1 MKTKTKNKSIMKAIK
16 ILLSAVMAL
25 AGVTAYAQQD
35 FSDPRYAKWGETPE
49 ERKDNIMISSFL
61 KEEVDNRNFNS
72 AAAHLQH
79 LLAKC
84 PAASENIYVHGVK
97 LYKQK
102 INRAES
108 MAEKKM
114 FVDSLLYLYDVR
126 LLHFENHPKRGKV
139 YLLERKAREFLT
151 YNQGDREGVRAAFED
166 AIEAQVT
173 ATGVADPEL
182 VAIYFKN
189 LCDDYA
195 SDIVDAMTIVNAY
208 DANAKYFENIAAEQQ
223 EFKTQFEQCFAL
235 SGAASCDNIEAIFS
249 KKLAENP
256 DDEKTLSQ
264 AFGLLSRANC
274 ESDFFFMVGEKYYAV
289 KPSSEIAMYLAQA
302 FQNKKNYDKAN
313 QYLRESLAVET
324 DAVEREKLYAR
335 IGILEMTTNHYA
347 EAVSSFREALN
358 INPDNAL
365 APFFLAQCYVNG
377 ASGCSGLSR
386 DAVYWVAYDLLQ
398 KAIPLLEAS
407 PETAVHVDTA
417 KKLAS
422 AYRAAFPTK
431 EECFFN
437 ELNDGNT
444 YVVNCGFAR
453 GIATTVRPRIQ

>member
-1 MKTKTKNKSIMKAIK
+1 MKAIK
-16 ILLSAVMAL
+16 IFLSAVLAL
-25 AGVTAYAQQD
+25 AGVTAYAQD

-61 KEEVDNRNFNS
+61 KEEVDNRNFNA
-72 AAAHLQH
+72 AAAHLQT

-84 PAASENIYVHGVK
+84 PAATENIYVHGVK

-108 MAEKKM
+108 LAEKKM
-114 FVDSLLYLYDVR
+114 FVDSLLSLYDIR
-126 LLHFENHPKRGKV
+126 MLHFGSHPKRGKV

-151 YNQGDREGVRAAFED
+151 YNQSDREGVRAAFEE
-166 AIEAQVT
+166 AIAAQVESNGT
-173 ATGVADPEL
+173 ADPEV

-195 SDIVDAMTIVNAY
+195 TDVVDAMTIVNAY
-208 DANAKYFENIAAEQQ
+208 DASAQYFANITPEQE
-223 EFKTQFEQCFAL
+223 EFKTQFEQCFAM
-235 SGAASCDNIEAIFS
+235 SGAASCENIEAIFS
-249 KKLAENP
+249 KKLAESG

-264 AFGLLSRANC
+264 AFGLLSRAGC
-274 ESDFFFMVGEKYYAV
+274 ESDFFFTVGEKYYAL

-302 FQNKKNYDKAN
+302 FQNQKNYDKAN

-324 DAVEREKLYAR
+324 DPVEREKLFAR
-335 IGILEMTTNHYA
+335 IGILEMTTNHFA
-347 EAVSSFREALN
+347 EAVSSFREALA
-358 INPDNAL
+358 INPENAL

-377 ASGCSGLSR
+377 ASGCSGLAR

-417 KKLAS
+417 KKLAG

-437 ELNDGNT
+437 ELNDGST
-444 YVVNCGFAR
+444 YVVNCGYAR
-453 GIATTVRPRIQ
+453 GIATAVRPRVQ

>member
-1 MKTKTKNKSIMKAIK
+1 MKAIK
-16 ILLSAVMAL
+16 IFLSAVLAL
-25 AGVTAYAQQD
+25 AGVTAYAQD

-61 KEEVDNRNFNS
+61 KEEVDNRNFNA
-72 AAAHLQH
+72 AAAHLQT

-84 PAASENIYVHGVK
+84 PAATENIYVHGVK

-108 MAEKKM
+108 LAEKKM
-114 FVDSLLYLYDVR
+114 FVDSLLSLYDIR
-126 LLHFENHPKRGKV
+126 MLHFGSHPKRGKV

-151 YNQGDREGVRAAFED
+151 YNQSDREGVRAAFEE
-166 AIEAQVT
+166 AIAAQVESNGT
-173 ATGVADPEL
+173 ADPEV

-195 SDIVDAMTIVNAY
+195 TDVVDAMTIVNAY
-208 DANAKYFENIAAEQQ
+208 DDSAQHFANITPEQE
-223 EFKTQFEQCFAL
+223 EFKTQFEQCFAM
-235 SGAASCDNIEAIFS
+235 SGAASCENIEAIFS
-249 KKLAENP
+249 KKLAESG

-264 AFGLLSRANC
+264 AFGLLSRAGC
-274 ESDFFFMVGEKYYAV
+274 ESDFFFTVGEKYYAL

-302 FQNKKNYDKAN
+302 FQNQKNYDKAN

-324 DAVEREKLYAR
+324 DPVEREKLFAR
-335 IGILEMTTNHYA
+335 IGILEMTTNHFA
-347 EAVSSFREALN
+347 EAVSSFREALA
-358 INPDNAL
+358 INPENAL

-377 ASGCSGLSR
+377 ASGCSGLAR

-417 KKLAS
+417 KKLAG

-437 ELNDGNT
+437 ELNDGST
-444 YVVNCGFAR
+444 YVVNCGYAR
-453 GIATTVRPRIQ
+453 GIATTVRPRVQ

>member
-1 MKTKTKNKSIMKAIK
+1 MKAIK
-16 ILLSAVMAL
+16 IFLSAVLAL
-25 AGVTAYAQQD
+25 AGVTAYAQD

-61 KEEVDNRNFNS
+61 KEEVDNRNFNA
-72 AAAHLQH
+72 AAAHLQT

-84 PAASENIYVHGVK
+84 PAATENIYVHGVK

-108 MAEKKM
+108 LAEKKL
-114 FVDSLLYLYDVR
+114 FVDSLLSLYDIR
-126 LLHFENHPKRGKV
+126 MLHFGSHPKRGKV

-151 YNQGDREGVRAAFED
+151 YNQSDREGVRAAFEE
-166 AIEAQVT
+166 AIAAQVESNGT
-173 ATGVADPEL
+173 ADPEV

-195 SDIVDAMTIVNAY
+195 TDVVDAMTIVNAY
-208 DANAKYFENIAAEQQ
+208 DASAQHFANITPEQE
-223 EFKTQFEQCFAL
+223 EFKTQFEQCFAM
-235 SGAASCDNIEAIFS
+235 SGAASCENIEAIFS
-249 KKLAENP
+249 KKLAESG

-264 AFGLLSRANC
+264 AFGLLSRAGC
-274 ESDFFFMVGEKYYAV
+274 ESDFFFTVGEKYYAL

-302 FQNKKNYDKAN
+302 FQNQKNYDKAN

-324 DAVEREKLYAR
+324 DPVEREKLFAR
-335 IGILEMTTNHYA
+335 IGILEMTTNHFA
-347 EAVSSFREALN
+347 EAVSSFREALA
-358 INPDNAL
+358 INPENAL

-377 ASGCSGLSR
+377 ASGCSGLAR

-417 KKLAS
+417 KKLAG

-437 ELNDGNT
+437 ELNDGST
-444 YVVNCGFAR
+444 YVVNCGYAR
-453 GIATTVRPRIQ
+453 GIATTVRPRVQ

>member
-1 MKTKTKNKSIMKAIK
+1 MKAIK
-16 ILLSAVMAL
+16 IFLSAVLAL
-25 AGVTAYAQQD
+25 AGVTAYAQD

-61 KEEVDNRNFNS
+61 KEEVDNRNFNA
-72 AAAHLQH
+72 AAAHLQT

-84 PAASENIYVHGVK
+84 PAATENIYVHGVK

-108 MAEKKM
+108 LAEKKM
-114 FVDSLLYLYDVR
+114 FVDSLLSLYDIR
-126 LLHFENHPKRGKV
+126 MLHFGSHPKRGKV

-151 YNQGDREGVRAAFED
+151 YNQSDREGVRAAFEE
-166 AIEAQVT
+166 AIAAQVESNGT
-173 ATGVADPEL
+173 ADPEV

-195 SDIVDAMTIVNAY
+195 TDVVDAMTIVNAY
-208 DANAKYFENIAAEQQ
+208 DASAQHFANITPEQE
-223 EFKTQFEQCFAL
+223 EFKTQFEQCFAM
-235 SGAASCDNIEAIFS
+235 SGAASCENIEAIFS
-249 KKLAENP
+249 KKLAESG

-264 AFGLLSRANC
+264 AFGLLSRAGC
-274 ESDFFFMVGEKYYAV
+274 ESDFFFTVGEKYYAL

-302 FQNKKNYDKAN
+302 FQNQKNYDKAN

-324 DAVEREKLYAR
+324 DPVEREKLFAR
-335 IGILEMTTNHYA
+335 IGILEMTTNHFA
-347 EAVSSFREALN
+347 EAVSSFREALA
-358 INPDNAL
+358 INPENAL

-377 ASGCSGLSR
+377 ASGCSGLAR
-386 DAVYWVAYDLLQ
+386 DAVYWVAYDPLQ

-417 KKLAS
+417 KKLAG

-437 ELNDGNT
+437 ELNDGST
-444 YVVNCGFAR
+444 YVVNCGYAR
-453 GIATTVRPRIQ
+453 GIATTVRPRVQ

>member
-1 MKTKTKNKSIMKAIK
+1 MKAIK
-16 ILLSAVMAL
+16 IFLSAVMAL
-25 AGVTAYAQQD
+25 AGVSAYAQQD

-61 KEEVDNRNFNS
+61 KEEVDNRNFNA

-84 PAASENIYVHGVK
+84 PAATENIYANGVK

-108 MAEKKM
+108 LAEKKM

-126 LLHFENHPKRGKV
+126 LLHFGSHPKRGKA

-151 YNQGDREGVRAAFED
+151 YNQSDREGVRAAFED
-166 AIEAQVT
+166 AIEAQVET
-173 ATGVADPEL
+173 NGAADPEF

-189 LCDDYA
+189 LCDDYS
-195 SDIVDAMTIVNAY
+195 SDVVDAMTIVNAY
-208 DANAKYFENIAAEQQ
+208 DANAKHFENITEEQQ
-223 EFKTQFEQCFAL
+223 VFKTQFEQCFAM
-235 SGAASCDNIEAIFS
+235 SGAASCDNIETIFS

-256 DDEKTLSQ
+256 DDEKILSQ

-274 ESDFFFMVGEKYYAV
+274 ESDFFFTVGEKYYAV

-324 DAVEREKLYAR
+324 DPVEREKLYAR
-335 IGILEMTTNHYA
+335 IGILEMTTNNFS
-347 EAVSSFREALN
+347 EAVASFREALN

-365 APFFLAQCYVNG
+365 APFFLAQCFVNG
-377 ASGCSGLSR
+377 ASGCSGLAR
-386 DAVYWVAYDLLQ
+386 DAVYWVAYDYLQ

-407 PETAVHVDTA
+407 ADTAVHVDTA
-417 KKLAS
+417 KKLAAS
-422 AYRAAFPTK
+422 YRAAFPTK

-437 ELNDGNT
+437 ELNDGQAYT
-444 YVVNCGFAR
+444 VNCGYAR
-453 GIATTVRPRIQ
+453 GIVTSVRPRVQ

>member
-1 MKTKTKNKSIMKAIK
+1 MKAIK
-16 ILLSAVMAL
+16 IFLSAVMAL
-25 AGVTAYAQQD
+25 AGVSAYAQQD

-61 KEEVDNRNFNS
+61 KEEVDNRNFNA

-84 PAASENIYVHGVK
+84 PAATENIYANGVK

-108 MAEKKM
+108 LAETKM

-126 LLHFENHPKRGKV
+126 LLHFGSHPKRGKA

-151 YNQGDREGVRAAFED
+151 YNQSDREGVRAAFED
-166 AIEAQVT
+166 AIEAQVET
-173 ATGVADPEL
+173 NGVADPEF

-189 LCDDYA
+189 LCDDYS
-195 SDIVDAMTIVNAY
+195 SDVVDAMTIVNAY
-208 DANAKYFENIAAEQQ
+208 DANAKHFENITEEQQ
-223 EFKTQFEQCFAL
+223 VFKTQFEQCFAM
-235 SGAASCDNIEAIFS
+235 SGAASCDNIETIFS

-256 DDEKTLSQ
+256 DDEKILSQ

-274 ESDFFFMVGEKYYAV
+274 ESDFFFTVGEKYYAV

-324 DAVEREKLYAR
+324 DPVEREKLYAR
-335 IGILEMTTNHYA
+335 IGILEMTTNNFS
-347 EAVSSFREALN
+347 EAVASFREALN

-365 APFFLAQCYVNG
+365 APFFLAQCFVNG
-377 ASGCSGLSR
+377 ASGCSGLAR
-386 DAVYWVAYDLLQ
+386 DAVYWVAYDYLQ

-407 PETAVHVDTA
+407 ADTAVHVDTA
-417 KKLAS
+417 KKLAAS
-422 AYRAAFPTK
+422 YRAAFPTK

-437 ELNDGNT
+437 ELNDGQAYT
-444 YVVNCGFAR
+444 VNCGYAR
-453 GIATTVRPRIQ
+453 GIVTSVRPRVQ

>member
-1 MKTKTKNKSIMKAIK
+1 MKAIK
-16 ILLSAVMAL
+16 IFLSAVLAL
-25 AGVTAYAQQD
+25 AGVTAYAQD

-61 KEEVDNRNFNS
+61 KEEVDNRNFNA
-72 AAAHLQH
+72 AAAHLQT

-84 PAASENIYVHGVK
+84 PAATENIYVNGVK

-108 MAEKKM
+108 LAEKKM
-114 FVDSLLYLYDVR
+114 FVDSLLSLYDIR
-126 LLHFENHPKRGKV
+126 MLHFGSHPKRGRV

-151 YNQGDREGVRAAFED
+151 YNQSDREGVRAAFEE
-166 AIEAQVT
+166 AIAAQVESNGT
-173 ATGVADPEL
+173 ADPEV

-195 SDIVDAMTIVNAY
+195 TDVVDAMTIVNAY
-208 DANAKYFENIAAEQQ
+208 DASAQHFANITPEQE
-223 EFKTQFEQCFAL
+223 EFKTQFEQCFAM
-235 SGAASCDNIEAIFS
+235 SGAASCENIEAIFS
-249 KKLAENP
+249 KKLAESG

-264 AFGLLSRANC
+264 AFGLLSRAGC
-274 ESDFFFMVGEKYYAV
+274 ESDFFFTVGEKYYAL

-302 FQNKKNYDKAN
+302 FQNQKNYDKAN

-324 DAVEREKLYAR
+324 DPVEREKLFAR
-335 IGILEMTTNHYA
+335 IGILEMTTNHFA
-347 EAVSSFREALN
+347 EAVSSFREALA
-358 INPDNAL
+358 INPENAL

-377 ASGCSGLSR
+377 ASGCSGLAR

-417 KKLAS
+417 KKLAG

-437 ELNDGNT
+437 ELNDGST
-444 YVVNCGFAR
+444 YVVNCGYAR
-453 GIATTVRPRIQ
+453 GIATTVRPRVQ

>member
-1 MKTKTKNKSIMKAIK
+1 MKAIK
-16 ILLSAVMAL
+16 IFLSAVLAL
-25 AGVTAYAQQD
+25 AGVTAYAQD

-61 KEEVDNRNFNS
+61 KEEVDNRNFNA
-72 AAAHLQH
+72 AAAHLQT

-84 PAASENIYVHGVK
+84 PAATENIYVHGVK

-108 MAEKKM
+108 LAEKKM
-114 FVDSLLYLYDVR
+114 FVDSLLSLYDIR
-126 LLHFENHPKRGKV
+126 MLHFGSHPKRGKV

-151 YNQGDREGVRAAFED
+151 YNQSDREGVRAAFEE
-166 AIEAQVT
+166 AIAAQVESNGT
-173 ATGVADPEL
+173 ADPEV

-195 SDIVDAMTIVNAY
+195 TDVVDAMTIVNAY
-208 DANAKYFENIAAEQQ
+208 DASAQYFANITPEQE
-223 EFKTQFEQCFAL
+223 EFKTQFEQCFAM
-235 SGAASCDNIEAIFS
+235 SGAASCENIEAIFS
-249 KKLAENP
+249 KKLAESG

-264 AFGLLSRANC
+264 AFGLLSRAGC
-274 ESDFFFMVGEKYYAV
+274 ESDFFFTVGEKYYAL

-302 FQNKKNYDKAN
+302 FQNQKNYDKAN

-324 DAVEREKLYAR
+324 DPVEREKLFAR
-335 IGILEMTTNHYA
+335 IGILEMTTNHFA
-347 EAVSSFREALN
+347 EAVSSFREALA
-358 INPDNAL
+358 INPENAL
-365 APFFLAQCYVNG
+365 APFFLAQCYVNS
-377 ASGCSGLSR
+377 ASGCSGLAR

-417 KKLAS
+417 KKLAG

-437 ELNDGNT
+437 ELNDGST
-444 YVVNCGFAR
+444 YVVNCGYAR
-453 GIATTVRPRIQ
+453 GIATTVRPRVQ

>member
-1 MKTKTKNKSIMKAIK
+1 MKAIK
-16 ILLSAVMAL
+16 IFLSAVLAL
-25 AGVTAYAQQD
+25 AGVTAYAQD

-61 KEEVDNRNFNS
+61 KEEVDNRNFNA
-72 AAAHLQH
+72 AAAHLQT

-84 PAASENIYVHGVK
+84 PAATENIYVNGVK

-108 MAEKKM
+108 LAEKKM
-114 FVDSLLYLYDVR
+114 FVDSLLSLYDIR
-126 LLHFENHPKRGKV
+126 MLHFGSHPKRGKV

-151 YNQGDREGVRAAFED
+151 YNQSDREGVRAAFEE
-166 AIEAQVT
+166 AIAAQVESNGT
-173 ATGVADPEL
+173 ADPEV

-195 SDIVDAMTIVNAY
+195 TDVVDAMTIVNAY
-208 DANAKYFENIAAEQQ
+208 DASAQHFANITPEQE
-223 EFKTQFEQCFAL
+223 EFKTQFEQCFAM
-235 SGAASCDNIEAIFS
+235 SGAASCENIEAIFS
-249 KKLAENP
+249 KKLAESG

-264 AFGLLSRANC
+264 AFGLLSRAGC
-274 ESDFFFMVGEKYYAV
+274 ESDFFFTVGEKYYAL

-302 FQNKKNYDKAN
+302 FQNQKNYDKAN

-324 DAVEREKLYAR
+324 DPVEREKLFAR
-335 IGILEMTTNHYA
+335 IGILEMTTNHFA
-347 EAVSSFREALN
+347 EAVSSFREALA
-358 INPDNAL
+358 INPENAL

-377 ASGCSGLSR
+377 ASGCSGLAR

-417 KKLAS
+417 KKLAG

-437 ELNDGNT
+437 ELNDGST
-444 YVVNCGFAR
+444 YVVNCGYAR
-453 GIATTVRPRIQ
+453 GIATTVRPRVQ

>member
-1 MKTKTKNKSIMKAIK
+1 MKAIK
-16 ILLSAVMAL
+16 IFLSAVLAL
-25 AGVTAYAQQD
+25 AGVTAYAQD

-61 KEEVDNRNFNS
+61 KEEVDNRNFNA
-72 AAAHLQH
+72 AAAHLQT

-84 PAASENIYVHGVK
+84 PAATENIYVNGVK

-108 MAEKKM
+108 LAEKKM
-114 FVDSLLYLYDVR
+114 FVDSLLSLYDIR
-126 LLHFENHPKRGKV
+126 MLHFGSHPKRGKV

-151 YNQGDREGVRAAFED
+151 YNQSDREGVRAAFEE
-166 AIEAQVT
+166 AIAAQVESNGT
-173 ATGVADPEL
+173 ADPEV

-195 SDIVDAMTIVNAY
+195 TDVVDAMTIVNAY
-208 DANAKYFENIAAEQQ
+208 DASAQYFANITPEQE
-223 EFKTQFEQCFAL
+223 EFKTQFEQCFAM
-235 SGAASCDNIEAIFS
+235 SGAASCENIEAIFS
-249 KKLAENP
+249 KKLAESG

-264 AFGLLSRANC
+264 AFGLLSRAGC
-274 ESDFFFMVGEKYYAV
+274 ESDFFFTVGEKYYAL

-302 FQNKKNYDKAN
+302 FQNQKNYDKAN

-324 DAVEREKLYAR
+324 DPVEREKLFAR
-335 IGILEMTTNHYA
+335 IGILEMTTNHFA
-347 EAVSSFREALN
+347 EAVSSFREALA
-358 INPDNAL
+358 INPENAL

-377 ASGCSGLSR
+377 ASGCSGLAR

-417 KKLAS
+417 KKLAG

-437 ELNDGNT
+437 ELNDGST
-444 YVVNCGFAR
+444 YVVNCGYAR
-453 GIATTVRPRIQ
+453 GIATTVRPRVQ